1 MAAPRRA
8 PGTLPLAFS
17 SVLGPDRRR
26 VLSVVLT
33 AGLVMA
39 LLLVTMVASPSARA
53 QVDPEVTQLS
63 ADLGAVHHQLDAA
76 NAQLIAARDQ
86 RVVLQGRIS
95 DVNGQI
101 DDLRTRI
108 AAAQS
113 DIDGLTAQR
122 DAVLATLRQ
131 RAAVLYV
138 QRAPTSPL
146 ASLTVDAPM
155 DLARRRVLAQAV
167 AKKDDDTRAALKAAS
182 DKLAAARDDLAAQRS
197 GLESQETDLRTRE
210 RELNDLDA
218 QIQAQQADL
227 DARARDLQA
236 RLQAAIAAGVLRAGG
251 PSLMGP
257 TNLSAAQMAGWWR
270 SQGYSG
276 YSVSVPIET
285 LAQLYVDE
293 GNAEGVRGD
302 LAFAQAVVETGGF
315 RYTSPGNNF
324 AGMGWCDSCANGRVF
339 PTPLDGVR
347 AQIQHLKN
355 YGDQTSRAANLA
367 HPASVYWYAP
377 ASLSQAVANENFDSF
392 FAKGWA
398 LTWNQMGNGNWATDP
413 NYSGKVLKV
422 YANMVAAAQGG

>member
-1 MAAPRRA
+1 
-8 PGTLPLAFS
+8 
-17 SVLGPDRRR
+17 VLGPDRRR

-33 AGLVMA
+33 AGLVLS
-39 LLLVTMVASPSARA
+39 LLLVTVVASPPARA

-63 ADLGAVHHQLDAA
+63 DDLGAVHHQLDVA
-76 NAQLIAARDQ
+76 NAQLISARDQ

-101 DDLRTRI
+101 DDLRDRI
-108 AAAQS
+108 AAAQV
-113 DIDGLTAQR
+113 DIDVLAAQR

-146 ASLTVDAPM
+146 ATLTLDAPM
-155 DLARRRVLAQAV
+155 DLARRQVLGQAV
-167 AKKDDDTRAALKAAS
+167 AKKDDDTRAALKAAG
-182 DKLAAARDDLAAQRS
+182 DKLAAARDDLAAQRND
-197 GLESQETDLRTRE
+197 LQSQETDLRDRE
-210 RELNDLDA
+210 RALNELDA
-218 QIQAQQADL
+218 QIRAQQADL
-227 DARARDLQA
+227 DARAKDLQA

-270 SQGYSG
+270 S
-276 YSVSVPIET
+276 VPIET

-293 GNAEGVRGD
+293 GTAEGVRGD
-302 LAFAQAVVETGGF
+302 LAFAQAIVETGGF

-377 ASLSQAVANENFDSF
+377 QSLSPVVANENFDSF

-413 NYSGKVLKV
+413 NYSQKVLKV

>member
-1 MAAPRRA
+1 
-8 PGTLPLAFS
+8 
-17 SVLGPDRRR
+17 
-26 VLSVVLT
+26 
-33 AGLVMA
+33 MA
-39 LLLVTMVASPSARA
+39 LLLVTAVASPPARA

-63 ADLGAVHHQLDAA
+63 DDLGAVRQQLDTT
-76 NAQLIAARDQ
+76 NAQLISARDQ
-86 RVVLQGRIS
+86 RAVLETRIA
-95 DVNGQI
+95 DVNDQI
-101 DDLRTRI
+101 ADLHDRI
-108 AAAQS
+108 AAAQA
-113 DIDGLTAQR
+113 DIDVLVAQR
-122 DAVLATLRQ
+122 DAVLETLRK
-131 RAAVLYV
+131 RAAVLYTLR
-138 QRAPTSPL
+138 QPTSPL

-155 DLARRRVLAQAV
+155 DLARRRVLGQAV

-182 DKLAAARDDLAAQRS
+182 DKLAAARDELAAQRNA
-197 GLESQETDLRTRE
+197 LEAQETDLHDRE

-218 QIQAQQADL
+218 QIRAQQAEL
-227 DARARDLQA
+227 DARAKDLQA

-251 PSLMGP
+251 PSLLGP

-270 SQGYSG
+270 AQEYPG

-285 LAQLYVDE
+285 LAQIYIDE

-324 AGMGWCDSCANGRVF
+324 AGMGWCDSCANGRAF

-377 ASLSQAVANENFDSF
+377 SSLSQAVANENFDTF

-413 NYSGKVLKV
+413 NYSQKVLKV
-422 YANMVAAAQGG
+422 YASMVASAQAG